1 MFSRTYLR
9 AWESKLEKTSVAAT
23 TLRPPMQFFR
33 YALMGDVGEKAVGGR
48 DGWIFYK
55 PGYEYLV
62 RPDVADKRSRVVDP
76 NDKPL
81 VDNPEEAIVA
91 FRDELKTRGIDLL
104 VVIVPG
110 KPSIYPDKLNPK
122 LSAKNAGVI
131 SHSVQMLKR
140 LQQRGVDVVDLFTP
154 FAAERANDSLAGE
167 PLYLRTDTHWRAR
180 GLMLAAQLVAKRVRS
195 YGWYDPSWESTRY
208 AVDTLEVLREGDVG
222 VMTALPA
229 LKIRDLALS
238 FGKEPTRAYQVYVQ
252 PADSTPVPSAKTLY
266 RDDFRNSKVL
276 LLGDSFSRIYQT
288 DEPRAAGWIAH
299 LARELSQP
307 LATIVSDGGA
317 STLVRRKLA
326 REPKMLRGKK
336 LVIWEFVERDL
347 RFGAE
352 GWKQVAIP
360 NQRD

>member
-1 MFSRTYLR
+1 
-9 AWESKLEKTSVAAT
+9 
-23 TLRPPMQFFR
+23 
-33 YALMGDVGEKAVGGR
+33 
-48 DGWIFYK
+48 
-55 PGYEYLV
+55 
-62 RPDVADKRSRVVDP
+62 
-76 NDKPL
+76 
-81 VDNPEEAIVA
+81 
-91 FRDELKTRGIDLL
+91 
-104 VVIVPG
+104 
-110 KPSIYPDKLNPK
+110 
-122 LSAKNAGVI
+122 
-131 SHSVQMLKR
+131 
-140 LQQRGVDVVDLFTP
+140 
-154 FAAERANDSLAGE
+154 
-167 PLYLRTDTHWRAR
+167 
-180 GLMLAAQLVAKRVRS
+180 MLAAQLVAKRVRS